1 MSGWAFAVVNACF
14 PEGRASPDVS
24 PATRSEDQEAG
35 TPDGLPMCLCLYC
48 LRKKKEEGEARK
60 RLSARFSSP
69 SRGRGGLARVPL
81 PDPIRPRLPRY
92 RRGLDLKSVILRV

>member
-1 MSGWAFAVVNACF
+1 
-14 PEGRASPDVS
+14 
-24 PATRSEDQEAG
+24 
-35 TPDGLPMCLCLYC
+35 MCLCLYC

-69 SRGRGGLARVPL
+69 SKGRGGLARVPL

-92 RRGLDLKSVILRV
+92 RRGLDLKSVILRVKEQRKGLIYSLWTLQIGIEYT